1 MRLHVRAIGAVLLHG
16 LFASAA
22 AGQLAP
28 GRATIESL
36 VFEPLIFEQP
46 MVVEHQSLG
55 VEVLLLEN
63 HQLPIATVYAY
74 FRGGYGLFE
83 REIYAPAMGLPA
95 MLRYGGTTTRSPA
108 SIDEGLEYRAI
119 QTTFGSAGGS
129 ITSTV
134 NTLSEH
140 LEPALDVWR
149 DMLIN
154 PGFDEGE
161 IRAWTG
167 RQLENV
173 LRRKDDP
180 SRLAFSEFNRL
191 LYSDHPIGWEMHATD
206 LAPDRVTADR
216 FHEVHQR
223 IVCREN
229 LTLGVTGDVTWA
241 EVEPLLLSLVDQLQP
256 CEAELPEAPVPN
268 VRREAGVFL
277 IERELEQS
285 VIVMAHPTS
294 VRLGDEPDYFSAL
307 IGNSVL
313 GGGGFSSR
321 LLSRLRTE
329 EGYAYSASSLWTT
342 PREHEG
348 LLGAITRT
356 QPENTIPAI
365 AVILETMEELRHA
378 PPTAGEVQT
387 TVDQIVNGFV
397 FNFETPGQIVSRN
410 MFYRAQDLPT
420 DWLQRYLSGVQ
431 AVRPQDIQNVFAQHL
446 RPDQMTILIVGDP
459 DRIGRAEL
467 EALGPVTVLVI
478 R

>member
-1 MRLHVRAIGAVLLHG
+1 
-16 LFASAA
+16 
-22 AGQLAP
+22 
-28 GRATIESL
+28 
-36 VFEPLIFEQP
+36 
-46 MVVEHQSLG
+46 
-55 VEVLLLEN
+55 
-63 HQLPIATVYAY
+63 
-74 FRGGYGLFE
+74 
-83 REIYAPAMGLPA
+83 
-95 MLRYGGTTTRSPA
+95 
-108 SIDEGLEYRAI
+108 
-119 QTTFGSAGGS
+119 
-129 ITSTV
+129 
-134 NTLSEH
+134 
-140 LEPALDVWR
+140 
-149 DMLIN
+149 
-154 PGFDEGE
+154 
-161 IRAWTG
+161 
-167 RQLENV
+167 
-173 LRRKDDP
+173 
-180 SRLAFSEFNRL
+180 
-191 LYSDHPIGWEMHATD
+191 MHATD